1 MILPRNLLPFCIK
14 KIGKEN
20 LNWKV
25 IASEIFS
32 LKKSHVTKRHI
43 AVIKVFWKKHK
54 ASANAKNIY
63 ATTANIQTSG
73 KDDSIKEHQK
83 TEPRIEINEQHPKLI
98 QYFIRTPEKQPRN
111 HPPGNSSL
119 LESFGSLVETMSIL
133 TNATLSEDGYYLK
146 KLNEKNFNHS
156 TSEIVA

>member
-43 AVIKVFWKKHK
+43 AVIKIFWKKHK

-63 ATTANIQTSG
+63 ATTANIQLLART
-73 KDDSIKEHQK
+73 
-83 TEPRIEINEQHPKLI
+83 I
-98 QYFIRTPEKQPRN
+98 QLKSTKKQNR
-111 HPPGNSSL
+111 
-119 LESFGSLVETMSIL
+119 E
-133 TNATLSEDGYYLK
+133 
-146 KLNEKNFNHS
+146 
-156 TSEIVA
+156 